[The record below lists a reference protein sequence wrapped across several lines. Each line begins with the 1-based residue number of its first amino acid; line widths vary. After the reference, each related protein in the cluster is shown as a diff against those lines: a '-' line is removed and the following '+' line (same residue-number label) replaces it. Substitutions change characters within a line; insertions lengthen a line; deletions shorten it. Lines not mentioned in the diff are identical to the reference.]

1 MKTTLIV
8 RTLVAV
14 AAAVAVSQA
23 SALTFQLNTEFSGG
37 QAPGGTPPWLVATF
51 TDNGPNDVKMT
62 LTAPGLVSTE
72 NASEWDFNM
81 TDAFVGHLTFGSPV
95 QGGSFTLPTITQTL
109 NGFMA
114 DGDGKYDI
122 NLAFAVG
129 GNTSQTFGNGDSLT
143 YDVSANNGTLT
154 ANDFNHLSAP
164 AGGHGPFFTA
174 AHVQNTTGAGS
185 GGSGW
190 IAPVP
195 EPSATLLVPLG
206 GILATFLLRFRSKT

>member
-1 MKTTLIV
+1 MKTTFII
-8 RTLVAV
+8 RTVV
-14 AAAVAVSQA
+14 AAAAAIAVSQA

-37 QAPGGTPPWLVATF
+37 QAPAGPPPWLTATF
-51 TDNGPNDVKMT
+51 TQNGANNVLMS
-62 LTAPGLVSTE
+62 LSASGLSGSE
-72 NASEWDFNM
+72 NASVWDFNV
-81 TDAFVGHLTFGSPV
+81 TPSFVGSLAFSQTSKTGTF
-95 QGGSFTLPTITQTL
+95 TDPTISQ
-109 NGFMA
+109 GEDAFMA

-122 NLAFAVG
+122 QLAFAVG
-129 GNTSQTFGNGDSLT
+129 GNASTVFGAGESVT
-143 YDVSANNGTLT
+143 YDITATGLT
-154 ANDFNHLSAP
+154 ANDFNQLSTP